1 MPSRGYRK
9 GVSDRKRARPE
20 VIKARTA
27 SNTKAAL
34 RAEADSR
41 NITFS
46 EMVDLVLD
54 AHATNQRL
62 TVPQARGVNAVAL
75 RELARVGNNLNQIA
89 RQAHLMRLALLEQ
102 ETLAALAAVND
113 TARRIAA

>member
-9 GVSDRKRARPE
+9 GLSDSKRARPE

-27 SNTKAAL
+27 STTKAAL
-34 RAEADSR
+34 HAEADSR

-54 AHATNQRL
+54 AHASGQRL
-62 TVPQARGVNAVAL
+62 AAPQARGVNSAAL

-89 RQAHLMRLALLEQ
+89 RQAHLMRLPLLEH
-102 ETLAALAAVND
+102 ETRAALAVLNEA
-113 TARRIAA
+113 ARRL

>member
-9 GVSDRKRARPE
+9 GISDTKRARPE

-27 SNTKAAL
+27 STTKAAL
-34 RAEADSR
+34 HAEADSR
-41 NITFS
+41 SITFS

-54 AHATNQRL
+54 AHASGQRL
-62 TVPQARGVNAVAL
+62 AAPQARGVNSAAL

-89 RQAHLMRLALLEQ
+89 RQAHVMRLHLLEQ
-102 ETLAALAAVND
+102 QTLAALAAIND
-113 TARRIAA
+113 TARRITA